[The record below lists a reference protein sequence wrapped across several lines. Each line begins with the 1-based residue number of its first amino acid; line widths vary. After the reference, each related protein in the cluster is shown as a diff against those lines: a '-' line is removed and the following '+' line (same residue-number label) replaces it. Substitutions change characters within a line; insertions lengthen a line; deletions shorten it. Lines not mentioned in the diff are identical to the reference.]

1 MERDPYRPEG
11 PRLAEKDSG
20 RTWFVDAPDMGS
32 LVASQQLT
40 QGDVIFVTEPPEYEG
55 ERETIIPLQV
65 VSIDVPGVAAT
76 IVRLRFEHELN

>member
-11 PRLAEKDSG
+11 LRLAEKDSG

-40 QGDVIFVTEPPEYEG
+40 QGDVIFVTEPPEHED

-65 VSIDVPGVAAT
+65 VGIDASGVAAT
-76 IVRLRFEHELN
+76 IVRLHFEHDLN